1 MKINK
6 IKFVK
11 KTRQCFFGLMATAM
25 SFGGAVATSTTNA
38 FAADQS
44 LSNNTGIA
52 TRKLRPTKKKSAKIT
67 MDSSKRVIFIG
78 YVYTRAAKLTSS
90 NKKDN
95 IKYTSSNAKIAT
107 VSSTGKVTAKRR
119 GTVTITAS
127 STLDS
132 KVKCS
137 YQLKVIKKFKK
148 NDKLFIAHRGY
159 SSVAPENSIPAFE
172 AAAKK
177 GFGAIECDIY
187 ETAKDKKGNRRFV
200 IMHDSTLNRMCKL
213 GGKKVYQSKL
223 TYDTIRTK
231 YYIKNGANVNKYS
244 KSQLRIPTLEE
255 YLSICKK
262 YNVKPV
268 IEIKTD
274 LNKNSVNRVYQSI
287 KKAGLQNNATVISRY
302 KQPLVDMKKKNKKI
316 AIQLVTNRIDNNIIK
331 WAKKYNAGLCM
342 YKSLANNS
350 TVDMLN
356 RTHKIYLNLWTINS
370 KEELSD
376 YGYSRVGAITS
387 NYALWS

>member
-1 MKINK
+1 MKMNK
-6 IKFVK
+6 IKFVEK
-11 KTRQCFFGLMATAM
+11 VRQCFFGSMAVAM
-25 SFGGAVATSTTNA
+25 SFGGVVATNTANA

-44 LSNNTGIA
+44 LNNNIGIA
-52 TRKLRPTKKKSAKIT
+52 TRKLGATKKTSAKIA
-67 MDSSKRVIFIG
+67 MDSSKKVIFIG
-78 YVYTRAAKLTSS
+78 DVYTRTAKLTSS
-90 NKKDN
+90 NKKDKV
-95 IKYTSSNAKIAT
+95 KYTSSNSKIAT
-107 VSSTGKVTAKRR
+107 VSSTGKITAKQR
-119 GTVTITAS
+119 GTVTITAF

-148 NDKLFIAHRGY
+148 NEKLFIAHRGY

-213 GGKKVYQSKL
+213 GSKKVYQSKL

-302 KQPLVDMKKKNKKI
+302 KQPLVDMKKKNKKT

-356 RTHKIYLNLWTINS
+356 RTHKIYLNLWTISS